1 MINANIDS
9 TRNSSWHVLIV
20 QSGQETK
27 ARDNLAEWGR
37 ADVYLPMRRYWKRE
51 TRGSKRVRVA
61 TEEALYPGYLF
72 FRCDLS
78 EIGAS
83 LVTAKSGASSV
94 LMVDGVPACIRGAF
108 IHALNRFEDIGR
120 YDETLAEAER
130 FTQLIGKR
138 VTIKDGV
145 LAGFI
150 VTIMNPVGVDKV
162 QAITDGP
169 IPIKT
174 VIDVSDLVSV

>member
-1 MINANIDS
+1 MQNLD
-9 TRNSSWHVLIV
+9 TRASSWHVLIV

-27 ARDNLAEWGR
+27 ARDLLNEWGR
-37 ADVYLPMRRYWKRE
+37 VETYLPMRRYWKRE
-51 TRGSKRVRVA
+51 TRGSKRVRIA
-61 TEEALYPGYLF
+61 TESALYTGYLF

-83 LVTAKSGASSV
+83 LVTAKGGGKSV
-94 LMVDGVPACIRGAF
+94 LMIDGQPACIRDAF
-108 IHALNRFEDIGR
+108 IQALIRFEDIGR

-150 VTIMNPVGVDKV
+150 VTIMNPAGVDKV

-174 VIDVSDLVSV
+174 VIDVSNLVSV

>member
-1 MINANIDS
+1 MQKSDLSN
-9 TRNSSWHVLIV
+9 WHVLIV

-27 ARDNLAEWGR
+27 ARDNLTEWGR
-37 ADVYLPMRRYWKRE
+37 VETYLPMRRFWKRE
-51 TRGSKRVRVA
+51 TRGTKRVRIA
-61 TEEALYPGYLF
+61 SEAALYAGYLF

-83 LVTAKSGASSV
+83 LVTAKSGGKAV
-94 LMVDGVPACIRGAF
+94 LMIDGQPAQIRDSF
-108 IHALNRFEDIGR
+108 IQALVKFEDIGR

-162 QAITDGP
+162 QAVTDGP

-174 VIDVSDLVSV
+174 VIDVDDLVA

>member
-1 MINANIDS
+1 MQNQSRA
-9 TRNSSWHVLIV
+9 SSWHVLIV

-27 ARDNLAEWGR
+27 ARDLLNEWSR
-37 ADVYLPMRRYWKRE
+37 VETYLPMRRYWKRE

-61 TEEALYPGYLF
+61 TESALYQGYLF

-83 LVTAKSGASSV
+83 LVTAKAGGKSV
-94 LMVDGVPACIRGAF
+94 LMIDGQPACIRDAF
-108 IHALNRFEDIGR
+108 IKALIRFEDIGR

-145 LAGFI
+145 LAGFMA
-150 VTIMNPVGVDKV
+150 TILSAHGQEKV
-162 QAITDGP
+162 NAETIGAR
-169 IPIKT
+169 PIKT
-174 VIDVSDLVSV
+174 VLDVSELVEV